1 MALTVLSLLLILQR
15 NDQYPGAYVQNDNT
29 PSDQDESDNNYRAV
43 KVRLDEETW
52 AVEEV
57 VNLGNEISVYPNP
70 VNGMMTITLNAAS
83 EVSIFNLMGQKV
95 ASFMG
100 NAGVNNYDAS
110 SLNSGVYF
118 LQAGSSTQKFIVK

>member
-57 VNLGNEISVYPNP
+57 VNLGNEISIYPNP

>member
-1 MALTVLSLLLILQR
+1 MVLSLLLILQR

-43 KVRLDEETW
+43 KIRLDEEEW
-52 AVEEV
+52 NVEEI
-57 VNLGNEISVYPNP
+57 VNLSNEISIYPNP

>member
-43 KVRLDEETW
+43 KIRLDEEEW
-52 AVEEV
+52 NVEEI
-57 VNLGNEISVYPNP
+57 VNLGNEISIYPNP

>member
-43 KVRLDEETW
+43 KIRLDEEEW
-52 AVEEV
+52 NVEEI